1 MQANVGRVAAFLG
14 QEMRSVRRST
24 RMWVF
29 AMLAVGLGFGLY
41 LYLFGAHGFGQTSA
55 PRLNVPGYGGLALL
69 VLLLGVFSLTFDSH
83 RRDRRVLI
91 ADALYACP
99 FSNFELH
106 AGRALAVAMV
116 VWLALVA
123 LALLVLTFES
133 VVAEPGPVLGV
144 PQPAVGLVT
153 FVLLDAPPALLFWS
167 ALTTLLGSLLR
178 SSVLTLIVVAS
189 LLALYVVVLFH
200 TPLYLL
206 PVASGIAHFGLAGS
220 EMLPRTPGFA
230 DWVQRAAV
238 FALATAW
245 LLLASFRRPRRDASG
260 MARWGVAFAILGFG
274 TLGAL
279 AWLATLERKE
289 TAAWA
294 AAHAAKAHVARAD
307 LERLAGHIRINPGRE
322 LAVSVDLH
330 LLTKKQM
337 DVLTF
342 NLNPTMRVTNVHIDG
357 TDAAF
362 SHDLGLLEVVP
373 PDPLAT
379 NTQTT
384 VSIEASGVPDHRFA
398 YLDSAVD
405 AMGQS
410 LMGSP
415 LALLGERAALFL
427 PDYVALM
434 PGAAW
439 LPRPGANWGGED
451 RPDFHHIDLAVSLP
465 TGWWPAGA
473 GRMSSTQPWRFRT
486 TTPIANFALIAAPF
500 QRRALTIAGIDC
512 ELLLHPRHIRQFE
525 RLSTHVLE
533 TTVANYLHERL
544 TAHGLDYPHRTLS
557 LVEAPAQL
565 RRYGG
570 GWQMDTLQALPGVQL
585 LTEHGLPTAQL
596 WDRGH
601 RGDEIDFTVTENM
614 LIEGIEDLGA
624 NSIPLSAGFAR
635 NLLPFLTT
643 ATGEGAIALNYLLEG
658 LTARVVLG
666 AHTVAPGSWV
676 HTSVPAN
683 DSVARGLLRIF
694 GTATL
699 RSAWYEYLPES
710 VETRS
715 EGAAL
720 NGIDP
725 RRSPGD
731 ADVLIHKGDQ
741 LAALIEGVLGRQK
754 TREFLALMR
763 QRHAGKTFTVQDFI
777 AALHTVEPT
786 LPPLIEHFFEQA
798 TLPGFAASSV
808 RAARISDDEDG
819 QPRYQLRVDVSN
831 GEPAPGVVAI
841 RWRTET
847 DGASQWHTSTHAIV
861 PGHESIEIGATSP
874 APPEEV
880 RLQTYLSLN
889 RRALRLPLQSFGH
902 ATVLGWT
909 PFNGTRASDWM
920 PSHDG
925 IVVDDL
931 DAGFSVTAPTQTIGW
946 TRRAA
951 ESTPSTHIPE
961 FGAFRDG
968 WRRQSNP
975 NVVAWGKY
983 RHTLVRRSPGDGTV
997 LARFDAVLPRAG
1009 RWRLAYHLPGDA
1021 VAERVYGRLRRDPIG
1036 TLDIK
1041 LDDDGVET
1049 PLPLDGRDAEV
1060 GWNDL
1065 GVFELAAGPIR
1076 VTVSDKTSGEVIV
1089 ADAIRWQRLTN

>member
-1 MQANVGRVAAFLG
+1 MQATVGRVAAFLG

-29 AMLAVGLGFGLY
+29 AVLAVGLGFGLY
-41 LYLFGAHGFGQTSA
+41 LYLFGAQGFGQTSA
-55 PRLNVPGYGGLALL
+55 PRLNVPGYCGLALL
-69 VLLLGVFSLTFDSH
+69 VLLAGVFSLTFDSH

-91 ADALYACP
+91 ADALHARP

-106 AGRALAVAMV
+106 AGGALAVAV
-116 VWLALVA
+116 AVWLALVA

-133 VVAEPGPVLGV
+133 VVAEPGPILGV

-178 SSVLTLIVVAS
+178 SSTLTLIVVAS
-189 LLALYVVVLFH
+189 LLGLYVVVLFH
-200 TPLYLL
+200 TPLFLL

-220 EMLPRTPGFA
+220 EMLPRTPGLA
-230 DWVQRAAV
+230 DWVQRTAV
-238 FALATAW
+238 LALAMAW
-245 LLLASFRRPRRDASG
+245 LLLASSRRPRLEASG
-260 MARWGVAFAILGFG
+260 MMLWGAGLAILGLC

-294 AAHAAKAHVARAD
+294 AAHAAKTHVARAD
-307 LERLAGHIRINPGRE
+307 LERLEGHIRIDAGRE
-322 LAVSVDLH
+322 LAVGVDLH
-330 LLTKKQM
+330 LVAKEQL

-342 NLNPTMRVTNVHIDG
+342 SLNPTMRVTNVHIDG
-357 TDAAF
+357 LDAAF

-373 PDPLAT
+373 PDPLAA
-379 NTQTT
+379 NTQTV

-398 YLDSAVD
+398 YLNSTVD

-434 PGAAW
+434 PAAAW
-439 LPRPGANWGGED
+439 LPRPGANWGRED

-473 GRMSSTQPWRFRT
+473 GRTSASAPWRFRT
-486 TTPIANFALIAAPF
+486 TTPIADFALIAAPF
-500 QRRALTIAGIDC
+500 ERRALTIAGIDC

-525 RLSTHVLE
+525 RLSAEVQE
-533 TTVANYLHERL
+533 IAVAKYLRERL
-544 TAHGLDYPHRTLS
+544 TANGLSYPHRTLS
-557 LVEAPAQL
+557 IVEAPAQL

-570 GWQMDTLQALPGVQL
+570 GWRMGTLQALPGIQL
-585 LTEHGLPTAQL
+585 PAEHGLPTARLQ
-596 WDRGH
+596 DRPH
-601 RGDEIDFTVTENM
+601 RGDEIDFAVTQDA
-614 LIEGIEDLGA
+614 LIERIDDFGA
-624 NSIPLSAGFAR
+624 NSLPLSAGFAR

-643 ATGEGAIALNYLLEG
+643 ATGEGAIALNYLLEA

-666 AHTVAPGSWV
+666 AHTIAPGSWI
-676 HTSVPAN
+676 HASVPAN
-683 DSVARGLLRIF
+683 DGVARGLLRIF

-715 EGAAL
+715 EGTSL
-720 NGIDP
+720 KSVDP

-731 ADVLIHKGDQ
+731 ADVLIHKGNQ
-741 LAALIEGVLGRQK
+741 LAALIEGVMGRQK
-754 TREFLALMR
+754 TQEFLALMR
-763 QRHAGKTFTVQDFI
+763 QRHAGATFTVQDFT

-798 TLPGFAASSV
+798 TLPGFMASSV

-819 QPRYQLRVDVSN
+819 QPRYQMRVDVRN
-831 GEPAPGVVAI
+831 DEPAPGAVAI
-841 RWRTET
+841 RWRTEPM
-847 DGASQWHTSTHAIV
+847 APPEWHTSTHAIV

-889 RRALRLPLQSFGH
+889 RRALLLPLQSFDH
-902 ATVLGWT
+902 AAVLGWT
-909 PFNGTRASDWM
+909 PFNGARASDWM
-920 PSHDG
+920 PQRDG

-931 DAGFSVTAPTQTIGW
+931 DAGFSVIAPTQTIGW
-946 TRRAA
+946 ARRAA

-968 WRRQSNP
+968 WRRQSSP
-975 NVVAWGKY
+975 NIVAWGKY
-983 RHTLVRRSPGDGTV
+983 RHTLVRRWPGDGTA
-997 LARFDAVLPRAG
+997 LARFDAILPRAG

-1021 VAERVYGRLRRDPIG
+1021 VAERFYEWLRRDPIG
-1036 TLDIK
+1036 TLDIE
-1041 LDDDGVET
+1041 LVGDGVET
-1049 PLPLDGRDAEV
+1049 PLPFDGRDAEV
-1060 GWNDL
+1060 GWNNL
-1065 GVFELAAGPIR
+1065 GVFDLAAGPIR
-1076 VTVSDKTSGEVIV
+1076 VAVSDKTSGEVIV